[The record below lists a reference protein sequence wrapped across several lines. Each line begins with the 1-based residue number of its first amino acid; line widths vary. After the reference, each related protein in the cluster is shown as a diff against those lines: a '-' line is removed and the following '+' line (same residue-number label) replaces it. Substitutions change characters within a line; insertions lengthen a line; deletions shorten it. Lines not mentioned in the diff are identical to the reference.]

1 MEYFYG
7 ALLGI
12 LVYTLI
18 ATILIIILDEKEE
31 VVVFLATGIFGIII
45 SLVGKLI
52 RRISKYIKR
61 IRYRSIIVDKD
72 TGESYYCG
80 VEHYDNFFL
89 YSTKFKRVKRYAK
102 KDEWKDLPKVS
113 QEMLD
118 ELYKQMSDLES
129 YD

>member
-7 ALLGI
+7 AILGI
-12 LVYTLI
+12 LVYMLI
-18 ATILIIILDEKEE
+18 ATVLIFMTDEKEE
-31 VVVFLATGIFGIII
+31 VVIFLATGIFGVIIF
-45 SLVGKLI
+45 LVGKLI

-80 VEHYDNFFL
+80 TEYYDDFFL

-102 KDEWKDLPKVS
+102 KEEWKDLPKVS

-118 ELYKQMSDLES
+118 ELYEQLHDSES
-129 YD
+129 SN

>member
-31 VVVFLATGIFGIII
+31 VVFFLATCIFGVIIF
-45 SLVGKLI
+45 LVGKLI
-52 RRISKYIKR
+52 RRISKYVKR

-80 VEHYDNFFL
+80 VEYYDNFFL

-102 KDEWKDLPKVS
+102 KDEWKYLPKVS

-118 ELYKQMSDLES
+118 ELYEQMSDSES
-129 YD
+129 SD